1 MGQEADM
8 NAQKM
13 LNLEEKVNK
22 NTESLTKIEEL
33 LVSKFKKWM
42 STILIQ
48 ENLFEIF

>member
-13 LNLEEKVNK
+13 LSLEENVNK

-33 LVSKFKKWM
+33 LVAKLKK
-42 STILIQ
+42 
-48 ENLFEIF
+48 